1 MEVQRDVESDA
12 DSFSSPTS
20 CVRARS
26 ESCEII
32 SAGRPLFRDEDQ
44 EAEAPKLRRRIIASE
59 TTEEEDD
66 NSDCPDDNGSDGAE
80 ERDTEGEE
88 EAPRPRCKYVD
99 DEAEETD
106 ADTTGDEDEE
116 SQEGSD
122 SFIDDSSE
130 KEGEDENEEEDEE
143 DAGIAGAAVDLLN
156 YTATSEQTNPNS
168 FSALIRVGLSA
179 ATEHLCF
186 ENTSISSTCEAHKQ
200 QDFHT
205 LKQRFSEA
213 LCLEVFVDFFYISQF
228 SLSTGAAAARCLL

>member
-1 MEVQRDVESDA
+1 MQGDVESDTN
-12 DSFSSPTS
+12 SFSSPAS

-32 SAGRPLFRDEDQ
+32 SSGRPLFRDEDQ

-59 TTEEEDD
+59 TTEGEEDD
-66 NSDCPDDNGSDGAE
+66 SDCPGNDGSDGAE

-122 SFIDDSSE
+122 SFIDDSSDSSE
-130 KEGEDENEEEDEE
+130 EEDEDENEEEDEE
-143 DAGIAGAAVDLLN
+143 DAGIAGAVVDLLN
-156 YTATSEQTNPNS
+156 YTATSEQTN
-168 FSALIRVGLSA
+168 LIHFL
-179 ATEHLCF
+179 HL
-186 ENTSISSTCEAHKQ
+186 
-200 QDFHT
+200 
-205 LKQRFSEA
+205 
-213 LCLEVFVDFFYISQF
+213 FV
-228 SLSTGAAAARCLL
+228 

>member
-1 MEVQRDVESDA
+1 LVGEEKMDGDVESDA
-12 DSFSSPTS
+12 DSFSSPAS

-32 SAGRPLFRDEDQ
+32 SSGRPLFRDEDQ

-59 TTEEEDD
+59 TTEGEEDD
-66 NSDCPDDNGSDGAE
+66 SDCPDNDGSDGAE
-80 ERDTEGEE
+80 ERED

-106 ADTTGDEDEE
+106 VDTTGDEDEE

-130 KEGEDENEEEDEE
+130 EEEEDENEEEDEE

-156 YTATSEQTNPNS
+156 YTATSEQTNP
-168 FSALIRVGLSA
+168 
-179 ATEHLCF
+179 
-186 ENTSISSTCEAHKQ
+186 
-200 QDFHT
+200 
-205 LKQRFSEA
+205 
-213 LCLEVFVDFFYISQF
+213 
-228 SLSTGAAAARCLL
+228 